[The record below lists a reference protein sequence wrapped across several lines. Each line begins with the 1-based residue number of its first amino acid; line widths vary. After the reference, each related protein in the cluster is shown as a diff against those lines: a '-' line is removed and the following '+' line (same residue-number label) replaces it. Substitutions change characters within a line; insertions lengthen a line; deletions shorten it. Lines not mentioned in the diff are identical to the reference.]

1 MGILDLVASG
11 RRMVATTFVDR
22 ALIGDPVITS
32 DGAGGQIVTY
42 VERGEEYP
50 CRFGPRR
57 FGVLS
62 DSDPR
67 IDLSE
72 ITSGPAGA
80 AVLFPVDTDVDE
92 ECRITNVADGRR
104 WIVVVNQVPHSRMAV
119 VKRLL
124 LREP

>member
-1 MGILDLVASG
+1 MGVLDLVASG
-11 RRMVATTFVDR
+11 RRLVSTTFVDR
-22 ALIGDPVITS
+22 ALIGDPVVAS
-32 DGAGGQIVTY
+32 DGSGGQTVTY
-42 VERGEEYP
+42 VDRARSYP

-72 ITSGPAGA
+72 VTSGPAGA
-80 AVLFPVDTDVDE
+80 AVLFPVDTAIEE
-92 ECRITNVADGRR
+92 ECRITNVADGRK
-104 WIVVVNQVPHSRMAV
+104 WLVVVNQVPHSRMAV

-124 LREP
+124 LREL